1 MTLARKNEDL
11 PKWYPV
17 SIDKLDDLLD
27 KLIQRGHG
35 YVNVYALRRNIAY
48 NLQYIEFLDK
58 CLSDL
63 KLTEALTIQ
72 IYKNFICVGCGIIE
86 SLLEFL
92 LVKSGHHKMTEW
104 ASICVVPSQ
113 ERKVDDKVFKID
125 SELFQKLTSKKRV
138 EMNFDTMIK
147 KTEAKKLLGSDHS
160 IYAKLQALRKLRN
173 RVHLHL
179 IEEPTDTDWN
189 AFQQS
194 YLCSMAQVL
203 HTVFTGPLFKSSAI
217 ERGYFD
223 YLKGQKYQ
231 PIESLPDF

>member
-1 MTLARKNEDL
+1 MTLARKNEVL
-11 PKWYPV
+11 PKWCPV
-17 SIDKLDDLLD
+17 SIDKLDGLLG
-27 KLIQRGHG
+27 KLIQRGSG

-63 KLTEALTIQ
+63 KLTGVLTNQ

-104 ASICVVPSQ
+104 ESICVMPSQ
-113 ERKVDDKVFKID
+113 EKKIDDKVIKID
-125 SELFQKLTSKKRV
+125 SEIFQKLTSKKRV
-138 EMNFDTMIK
+138 EMNFDSMVK
-147 KTEAKKLLGSDHS
+147 SAEARRLLGSNHS

-173 RVHLHL
+173 RVHLQL
-179 IEEPTDTDWN
+179 IDEPTDTDWN

-194 YLCSMAQVL
+194 HLCSMAQVL
-203 HTVFTGPLFKSSAI
+203 CAIFTGPLFRPSAK
-217 ERGYFD
+217 EKEYFE
-223 YLKGQKYQ
+223 YLKEQKYQ
-231 PIESLPDF
+231 PIESAPDS